1 MTAPGATWN
10 FLIGL
15 WGLSYGYNIWPKR
28 AVPVTGPDKK
38 GRGLII
44 FGYIFVSLAIA
55 QMFLLSSRLVQP
67 ELPGGYATNAAI
79 QKLHRAAE
87 AGNYNLMYRLGVL
100 YENGEGVSHSLPQA
114 IQWYGRAAAGG
125 SLPAMVQIGALYQ
138 DGRGVAE
145 NYHKAMLWYRKAA
158 AKGSPI
164 AAFLVGSLYYN
175 GRGVHR
181 DFPVAIAWWQKAGR
195 EGSKYAMIGMAVAY
209 AYGRGVPQNSVNA
222 IKWLRRAAAAGSVRA
237 KKLLATNRPEIDK
250 YLIRS
255 K

>member
-28 AVPVTGPDKK
+28 VIPVTGPDKK
-38 GRGLII
+38 GRGLIS
-44 FGYIFVSLAIA
+44 FGYIFVGLAIV
-55 QMFLLSSRLVQP
+55 QMFLLSSGIVKP
-67 ELPGGYATNAAI
+67 HLPGERAARAAM
-79 QKLHRAAE
+79 QKFRSDAE
-87 AGNYNLMYRLGVL
+87 AGNYKAMYHIGVL
-100 YENGEGVSHSLPQA
+100 YENGEGVSRSLPKA
-114 IQWYGRAAAGG
+114 IQWYRRAAAGEF
-125 SLPAMVQIGALYQ
+125 PAAMVQIGVLYQ
-138 DGRGVAE
+138 DGYGVAE
-145 NYHKAMLWYRKAA
+145 NYRQAMIWYRRAA

-181 DFPVAIAWWQKAGR
+181 DFPIAIAWWQKASR
-195 EGSKYAMIGMAVAY
+195 EGSKDAMIGMAVAY
-209 AYGRGVPQNSVNA
+209 AYGRGVPQNSRKS
-222 IKWLRRAAAAGSVRA
+222 IEWLRRAAAAGSVRA
-237 KKLLATNRPEIDK
+237 KKLLESNRPEIDK

>member
-1 MTAPGATWN
+1 MTAPGAIWN

-28 AVPVTGPDKK
+28 AVPVAGPDKK

-44 FGYIFVSLAIA
+44 FGYIFVGLAIG
-55 QMFLLSSRLVQP
+55 QMFLLSSGIVKPHLSD
-67 ELPGGYATNAAI
+67 E
-79 QKLHRAAE
+79 RAAHAAMQKFRSAAD
-87 AGNYNLMYRLGVL
+87 AGNYKAMYHIGVL
-100 YENGEGVSHSLPQA
+100 YEKGEGVSCSLPKA
-114 IQWYGRAAAGG
+114 IQWYRRAAAGG
-125 SLPAMVQIGALYQ
+125 FPAAMVQLGALYQ
-138 DGRGVAE
+138 DGHGVVE
-145 NYHKAMLWYRKAA
+145 NYHKAMIWYRRAA

-181 DFPVAIAWWQKAGR
+181 DFPIAIAWWQKAGR
-195 EGSKYAMIGMAVAY
+195 EGSKDAMIGMAVAY
-209 AYGRGVPQNSVNA
+209 AYGRGVPRNPRKA
-222 IKWLRRAAAAGSVRA
+222 IKFLRRAAASGSVRA
-237 KKLLATNRPEIDK
+237 KKLLANNQPEINQ